1 MAYTYLQAASLARN
15 PLTAGVFKAVV
26 TTNELISRLPF
37 LETVGTSHD
46 FVREGALASAEFVS
60 LTASSLTESSSRGDM
75 LAAPLRLISSDL
87 DIYNY
92 TSNLSNPNGDPRA
105 WQVAQ
110 KLKAGGQLIQSK
122 MISGSNVTGF
132 AVSNATVTPG
142 LAVDA
147 AVPSAGIDSTLQG
160 PGSLRYTHVGT
171 FWAFRA
177 PGDLEYGDNVAIA
190 ADGSATLY
198 SYNRSKFVTV
208 TIDVSDA
215 TANGECLITWTSS
228 TNEPD
233 GLAKLCSSTQTV
245 VSTGASGDALTFDK
259 LDELLL
265 EKVKIK
271 QDRVFLMN
279 AKLKRKYLALAR
291 TASISD
297 RISME
302 FIGPDGKIGMHDFPA
317 YGGVPILQVD
327 DIPSNEVKT
336 VSTLSS
342 VYLVS
347 LAPRVGFHGV
357 VQAGG
362 DMMNASLDPYDAR
375 IGGFKLYDLGQ
386 RESKPASGIRMEWYG
401 AFGLGS
407 PLAVGRASEL
417 VTV

>member
-1 MAYTYLQAASLARN
+1 MAYTYLQAASLSRN
-15 PLTAGVFKAVV
+15 PLTQGVFKAVA
-26 TTNELISRLPF
+26 TLNELISRISWM
-37 LETVGTSHD
+37 ETTGTSHD

-75 LAAPLRLISSDL
+75 TAAPLRLISSDL

-92 TSNLSNPNGDPRA
+92 TSNLSDPNGDPRA
-105 WQVAQ
+105 WQTSQ
-110 KLKAGGQLIQSK
+110 KLRAGGQLIQQK
-122 MISGSNVTGF
+122 MITGSNVTGF
-132 AVSNATVTPG
+132 SVSSPALTPGAAVS
-142 LAVDA
+142 A
-147 AVPSAGIDSTLQG
+147 AVPGPGIDTNLQG
-160 PGSLRYTHVGT
+160 PGSLRYTQTGT

-177 PGDLEYGDNVAIA
+177 PGDIEYGDNVAIA
-190 ADGSATLY
+190 ANGSATLY
-198 SYNRSKFVTV
+198 SYNRSKYV
-208 TIDVSDA
+208 TITVVVLSA
-215 TANGECLITWTSS
+215 TANGECLIRFTSS
-228 TNEPD
+228 NEEPD
-233 GLAKLCSSTQTV
+233 GLGKLCSAAQTIA
-245 VSTGASGDALTFDK
+245 STGGSGDALSFDK

-297 RISME
+297 RMAME
-302 FIGPDGKIGMHDFPA
+302 VIGPDGKIGMQDFPA

-327 DIPSNEVKT
+327 DIPSTETKT

-347 LAPRVGFHGV
+347 LAPRIGFHGV

-362 DMMNASLDPYDAR
+362 DMQNVSLDPYDAR
-375 IGGFKLYDLGQ
+375 IGGFRLYDLGQ

-401 AFGLGS
+401 AFGVGS

-417 VTV
+417 TT